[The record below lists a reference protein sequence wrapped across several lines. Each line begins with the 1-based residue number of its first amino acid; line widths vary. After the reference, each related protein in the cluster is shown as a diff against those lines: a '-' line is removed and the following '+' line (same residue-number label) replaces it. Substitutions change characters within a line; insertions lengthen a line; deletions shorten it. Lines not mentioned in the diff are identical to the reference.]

1 MAIEALVRPGDELSV
16 EAPLAAA
23 GLVSCRQ
30 EDGLPVGIKGEGNPP
45 DATASVAAQFLHI
58 RVPGAS
64 EGVGM
69 RPAELRALPLEQGSP
84 CETRIPNVVRE
95 RIKLGVEGV
104 KELNDPRSCIQAI

>member
-58 RVPGAS
+58 RVPGPC

-69 RPAELRALPLEQGSP
+69 RPPELRALPLEQRGP
-84 CETRIPNVVRE
+84 CENGVLNVVRE
-95 RIKLGVEGV
+95 RIELGLKRVE
-104 KELNDPRSCIQAI
+104 ELHNPCHTPI